1 MEAKRMSVK
10 IKLRREGGKK
20 KPSYKVII
28 IDSRKTGEGKFIEQL
43 GYYQP
48 LADPYIF
55 KIDEGASLKWIE
67 KGAQLSETVEN
78 LFKKAGILKNK

>member
-1 MEAKRMSVK
+1 MSVK

-20 KPSYKVII
+20 KPSYKVIV
-28 IDSRKTGEGKFIEQL
+28 IDSRKTGDGKFIEQL

-55 KIDEGASLKWIE
+55 KIDKEAGLKWIE
-67 KGAQLSETVEN
+67 KGAQISETVED
-78 LFKKAGILKNK
+78 LFKKTGILKNK

>member
-1 MEAKRMSVK
+1 MSVK

-20 KPSYKVII
+20 KPSYKVIV

-48 LADPYIF
+48 LVTPYIF
-55 KIDEGASLKWIE
+55 QIDKEASLKWMK

-78 LFKKAGILKNK
+78 LFKKVGILKNK

>member
-1 MEAKRMSVK
+1 MSVK

-20 KPSYKVII
+20 KPSYKVIV
-28 IDSRKTGEGKFIEQL
+28 IDSRKTGYGKFIEQL

-48 LADPYIF
+48 LADPYNF
-55 KIDEGASLKWIE
+55 KIDKEASLKWIE
-67 KGAQLSETVEN
+67 KGAQLSETIED

>member
-1 MEAKRMSVK
+1 MSVK

-20 KPSYKVII
+20 RPSYKVIV
-28 IDSRKTGEGKFIEQL
+28 IDSRKTGDGKFIEQL

-55 KIDEGASLKWIE
+55 KIDKETSLKWIE
-67 KGAQLSETVEN
+67 KGAQLSETIED
-78 LFKKAGILKNK
+78 LFKKAGVLKSK